1 MDKSNQIWGD
11 LMIFNT
17 NGHNFIYE
25 VYYNETVDSSSS
37 EEKINMTLQEII
49 DFYDKNPTI
58 S

>member
-1 MDKSNQIWGD
+1 
-11 LMIFNT
+11 MIFNT